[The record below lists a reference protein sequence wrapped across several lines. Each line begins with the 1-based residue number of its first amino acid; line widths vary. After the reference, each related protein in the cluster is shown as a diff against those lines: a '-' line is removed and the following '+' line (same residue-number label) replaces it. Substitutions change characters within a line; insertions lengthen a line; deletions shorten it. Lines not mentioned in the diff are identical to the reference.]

1 MAARSV
7 VLGLALLAPTAAFVA
22 APRTPTSAA
31 RRESPTS
38 PNRALAT
45 LAELDP
51 EAALADPDVA
61 AVLTINTASLLD
73 DVCVVNDDG
82 TACIEF
88 PPALTAPQRVG
99 RALSFY
105 TKVVK

>member
-1 MAARSV
+1 MAARSL

-22 APRTPTSAA
+22 APRPPTSVARRDTPTS
-31 RRESPTS
+31 PT
-38 PNRALAT
+38 RALAT

-51 EAALADPDVA
+51 EAALAEPDVA
-61 AVLTINTASLLD
+61 AVLLTNTAALLD

-105 TKVVK
+105 AKVK